1 MKIGNDNIWGPIS
14 PQFYNKLTLRDEVDL
29 YWFLSRSLWNN
40 LLVLDLRDYGKPLY
54 PLPIPL

>member
-1 MKIGNDNIWGPIS
+1 MKIGNDNILGPIS